1 MRRPNAVVAIGVLLD
16 KLAVLLGADHRP
28 GVAGQRNDRKHAK
41 DGIDGA
47 PLEAKLS
54 QVRPRQQGPRRGNQ
68 LGGRGST
75 RRTRDV
81 SLAVSPSARELRDN
95 RFELQLLRRH
105 TRHCK
110 TVADCSH
117 W

>member
-41 DGIDGA
+41 DGIDGT
-47 PLEAKLS
+47 PLKAKLL
-54 QVRPRQQGPRRGNQ
+54 QVRSRQQRPGRGDQ

-75 RRTRDV
+75 QRTRYV
-81 SLAVSPSARELRDN
+81 SPAVSPSAR
-95 RFELQLLRRH
+95 
-105 TRHCK
+105 
-110 TVADCSH
+110 
-117 W
+117 